1 MANNVVSMAEF
12 RKKKE
17 RESEETFT
25 FIYDSSKEW
34 DYLRSLL
41 EDMIENPTV
50 RIDTDKDK

>member
-12 RKKKE
+12 KEKKE
-17 RESEETFT
+17 REAEETFT
-25 FIYDSSKEW
+25 FMYDSDKEW

-41 EDMIENPTV
+41 EGMIENPTV

>member
-12 RKKKE
+12 KEKKE

-25 FIYDSSKEW
+25 FMYDSNKEW

-41 EDMIENPTV
+41 EGMIENPTV

>member
-12 RKKKE
+12 KEKKE
-17 RESEETFT
+17 REAEETFT